1 MIDRRRFLSHTL
13 AGGAMLAFAPQL
25 AWARAETDR
34 KLVVIVQRG
43 AADGLATV
51 IPVGDPQFASQRR
64 AFAEEADAALPLDG
78 TFRLHPALERLKT
91 LYDSGE
97 ALFAHAVASPYRER
111 SHFDGQNVLETGGA
125 EPFGLRDGWL
135 NRLLTLLP
143 GGDSRALALA
153 VTVPLILRG
162 DNRVGNYAPSV
173 LPDANEDLLMRV
185 GRLYDADPELH
196 ALWNAAMDTEARAG
210 ETAARR
216 SNPASLGALAAR
228 LMTGADGARIVT
240 IDTDGWDTHANQT
253 GRLRRELTGLNAMIG
268 ALRDGLGDEWRDTLV
283 VVATEFGRTVAPN
296 GTGGT
301 DHGTGS
307 AAMLLG
313 GTVAGGRVHADWP
326 GLATAQLYEGRDL
339 RPTLSMDA
347 LLAGAVAAHFG
358 IEPQRA
364 ASVLFPETNAR
375 PVEGLVRA

>member
-1 MIDRRRFLSHTL
+1 MIDRRHFLSHTL
-13 AGGAMLAFAPQL
+13 AGGATLAFAPQL

-51 IPVGDPQFASQRR
+51 IPSGDPQFASQRR
-64 AFAEEADAALPLDG
+64 IFAEEADAALPLDG
-78 TFRLHPALERLKT
+78 TFRLHPALERLKMF
-91 LYDSGE
+91 YDGGE
-97 ALFAHAVASPYRER
+97 ALFAQAVASPYRER

-125 EPFGLRDGWL
+125 EPFELRDGWL

-228 LMTGADGARIVT
+228 LMTGPDGARIVT

-326 GLATAQLYEGRDL
+326 GLATEQLYEGRDL